1 MRCLDD
7 VPAPETPPP
16 LPDTH
21 PTPGTPHPPAVPPL
35 EDDEV
40 PLPPPVQ
47 LPGRPGL
54 PERVVAYCEPVSSV
68 PGDAQQLLA

>member
-1 MRCLDD
+1 MHCLDD

-21 PTPGTPHPPAVPPL
+21 PSPGTSHPPAPPPL
-35 EDDEV
+35 DDDE
-40 PLPPPVQ
+40 PLPPPMQ

-54 PERVVAYCEPVSSV
+54 PERVAAGRPFVRRVMAGIPLRC
-68 PGDAQQLLA
+68 